1 MSARATTNRQL
12 TSGEQF
18 SDKTFHSMDDKILTT
33 QNDPFLLQCLIAQKS
48 EYSRAKKAGSKK
60 LIFIILFTIFS
71 IYSTT
76 NESDLLSAIASLLAV
91 GLLIYNKHSDKQISS
106 LQKHAASIQQYFD
119 VTLFS
124 SAIGGTKEEWGELP
138 NKSDLA
144 NSISNIIPDNKTD
157 VGNWYNVCSS
167 LPITTQI
174 FYCQRENVRWEREL
188 RQSYIHFQIWIFIFI
203 TSVTLASLLYF
214 NPSAVKVISTLSCLL
229 SIGEHVYSA
238 CRQIIENISRL
249 QKIESL
255 CEYFECRRSEDGCQP
270 SKNDLIRLQCKI
282 RENRESCYLIPDWFY
297 ELNKKEQHKKEDII
311 SKTIAYFHQENE
323 RKK

>member
-1 MSARATTNRQL
+1 
-12 TSGEQF
+12 
-18 SDKTFHSMDDKILTT
+18 MDDKILTT
-33 QNDPFLLQCLIAQKS
+33 QNNPFLLQCLLAQKN

-124 SAIGGTKEEWGELP
+124 SAIGGTKEEWGELA

-144 NSISNIIPDNKTD
+144 NAISKISLDNRTTD
-157 VGNWYNVCSS
+157 VGNWYRVCSA

-174 FYCQRENVRWEREL
+174 FYCQRQNVRWECEL
-188 RQSYIHFQIWIFIFI
+188 RKSYIHFQIWIFIFI
-203 TSVTLASLLYF
+203 TFVTLGSLLYF

-229 SIGEHVYSA
+229 TIGEHAYSV
-238 CRQIIENISRL
+238 CRQIIGNICLL

-255 CEYFECRRSEDGCQP
+255 CEHIESKLSEEGCQP
-270 SKNDLIRLQCKI
+270 SKNDLIRLQYKI

-297 ELNKKEQHKKEDII
+297 ERQKEEQHRKEDII
-311 SKTIAYFHQENE
+311 SETIAYFHQENG

>member
-1 MSARATTNRQL
+1 
-12 TSGEQF
+12 
-18 SDKTFHSMDDKILTT
+18 MDDTILTT
-33 QNDPFLLQCLIAQKS
+33 QNKPFLLQCLLAQKS
-48 EYSRAKKAGSKK
+48 EYSRAKKTDSKK
-60 LIFIILFTIFS
+60 LIFVILFTIFS

-76 NESDLLSAIASLLAV
+76 DESDLLSAIASLLAV
-91 GLLIYNKHSDKQISS
+91 GLLIFNKHSDKQISS

-119 VTLFS
+119 ARLFS

-144 NSISNIIPDNKTD
+144 NSISNIVLDNRTD
-157 VGNWYNVCSS
+157 VRNWYQVCSS

-174 FYCQRENVRWEREL
+174 FYCQRQNVRWEREL
-188 RQSYIHFQIWIFIFI
+188 RQSYIHFQIWIFLVI
-203 TSVTLASLLYF
+203 TFVTLASLLYF
-214 NPSAVKVISTLSCLL
+214 NPSAVKVISTFSCLL
-229 SIGEHVYSA
+229 SIGEHTYSA
-238 CRQIIENISRL
+238 CRQIIGNICRL

-255 CEYFECRRSEDGCQP
+255 CEHIEIRLSEDGCQP

-311 SKTIAYFHQENE
+311 SETIAHFHQENE